1 MATKYVIHAGH
12 RWQVGDGTTVRI
24 WKDRWIPK
32 PSTFFP
38 ISQPNTLPLEST
50 VFELIDEDTGEWN
63 ATLIKQVFLP
73 DEARTILSMP
83 RSHRRANDRIIWAY
97 TPVLAQP
104 IGDLGGGLRP
114 PLVRGPSNSN
124 NIVYNIIFS
133 FEKKIHTYLWFAKE
147 KITKGPFL
155 IWKKKKKKKKRPV
168 SHTEVT

>member
-32 PSTFFP
+32 PSTFCP

-114 PLVRGPSNSN
+114 PLVRGPPNSN

-133 FEKKIHTYLWFAKE
+133 FEKKKNYIHIFGWQKRRLQKAHFSS
-147 KITKGPFL
+147 G
-155 IWKKKKKKKKRPV
+155 KKKKRTV
-168 SHTEVT
+168 SHTKVT

>member
-32 PSTFFP
+32 PSTFCP

-133 FEKKIHTYLWFAKE
+133 FEKKKNYIHIFGWQKRRLQKAHFSSGKKE
-147 KITKGPFL
+147 
-155 IWKKKKKKKKRPV
+155 KKKRTV
-168 SHTEVT
+168 SHTKVT